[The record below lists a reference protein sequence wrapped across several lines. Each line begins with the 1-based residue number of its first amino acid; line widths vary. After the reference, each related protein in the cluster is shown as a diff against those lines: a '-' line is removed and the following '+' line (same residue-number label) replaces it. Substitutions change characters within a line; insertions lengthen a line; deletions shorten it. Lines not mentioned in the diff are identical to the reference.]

1 MNSLQPGTPGF
12 RSAWSTKLFPIYQHS
27 NYASLCGQGQL
38 GGKLL
43 IFQNSLPSLGVGR
56 LRLRGDDIRV
66 YGTDKEHTLR
76 VPEDPFYK
84 QMAADLTKF
93 QIAVNVYAFSDK
105 YTDIASLGTLL
116 CAFTLF
122 LVLMPSFMY
131 N

>member
-1 MNSLQPGTPGF
+1 MYFYFYCQS
-12 RSAWSTKLFPIYQHS
+12 
-27 NYASLCGQGQL
+27 QL

-43 IFQNSLPSLGVGR
+43 IFQNSLPSLGIGR

-84 QMAADLTKF
+84 QMAADFTKY

-105 YTDIASLGTLL
+105 YTDIASLGM
-116 CAFTLF
+116 LF
-122 LVLMPSFMY
+122 SSTNCFFSWNSHGFCQQYLVI
-131 N
+131 